1 MVELAVLPCHPE
13 RPPDCGKRLV
23 GGPRREPGPEVGPHL
38 PERGGRQAVPR
49 VGGPFG
55 VVVAGGQLRGPREA
69 GGGSRPGGGRE
80 RGDVSGGG
88 RRGGGGG
95 GRGVHGPGSRCGLL
109 A

>member
-13 RPPDCGKRLV
+13 RPPDRGKRLV
-23 GGPRREPGPEVGPHL
+23 GGPRREGGPEVGPHL

-69 GGGSRPGGGRE
+69 GGGSRPG
-80 RGDVSGGG
+80 VAAVVAA
-88 RRGGGGG
+88 
-95 GRGVHGPGSRCGLL
+95 GVAFMVLVPVIGLL